1 MIAMRLPT
9 GLWLGNDDS
18 EFRAH
23 DADAVGVDLQHLTDH
38 GADQGLVSLPGG
50 ERMNGRGDGA
60 ADVDIDATGLGVGG
74 GLVLGIEQRLEGRI
88 GTAGFEACRDADAGE
103 EPLPAQAIAL
113 RHQTGVVRLGE
124 HLVDDG
130 VVVAAVI
137 GGAARNQIRKL
148 LGADQVAPPHLQA
161 IEPAMPGHLLERAL
175 DGVIGGRLAECAHCL
190 LHRLVR
196 RHRDGAVLHAPDAVR
211 PDDRADGLAELEWR
225 APGVSADIVERA
237 HLHRADHAGV
247 IEGDLDIEVAL
258 GTVGVAGAH
267 VLEPVLDQPHREAEP
282 AGEVPDQHGVL
293 DAALDSVAAAHVHVV
308 VNAHGGA
315 RQLERE
321 RDLVGKARHL
331 HRGEDVEHLA
341 PGVPARHHGEG
352 FDRHGRAAP
361 PLYPQRQAMRA
372 VGEILLDLTPDE
384 GAIQQHVGAVIGM
397 HERAAGRIGGFAVEH
412 ERQRLVIHAHQ
423 LGGVFG
429 ERARVRHRRRH
440 PFS

>member
-1 MIAMRLPT
+1 MVAVTAPLTSTLMRQA
-9 GLWLGNDDS
+9 S
-18 EFRAH
+18 R
-23 DADAVGVDLQHLTDH
+23 
-38 GADQGLVSLPGG
+38 
-50 ERMNGRGDGA
+50 
-60 ADVDIDATGLGVGG
+60 VGG

-88 GTAGFEACRDADAGE
+88 GAAGLEACRDADAGE

-113 RHQTGVVRLGE
+113 RDQRGIVRLGQ

-137 GGAARNQIRKL
+137 GGAARNQIREL

-175 DGVIGGRLAECAHCL
+175 DGVIGGRLAEGAHRL

-211 PDDRADGLAELEWR
+211 PDDRADRLAELERR

-247 IEGDLDIEVAL
+247 VEGDLDIEVAL

-282 AGEVPDQHGVL
+282 AGEVADQHRVL
-293 DAALDSVAAAHVHVV
+293 DAALDPVAAAHVHVV
-308 VNAHGGA
+308 VDAHGGA

-341 PGVPARHHGEG
+341 PGVPARQSRRRFRPARSSCAPTSPAATGDAG
-352 FDRHGRAAP
+352 CRRNPARPRPRRRCDRAARWSRDP
-361 PLYPQRQAMRA
+361 
-372 VGEILLDLTPDE
+372 
-384 GAIQQHVGAVIGM
+384 
-397 HERAAGRIGGFAVEH
+397 
-412 ERQRLVIHAHQ
+412 
-423 LGGVFG
+423 
-429 ERARVRHRRRH
+429 RARAGCRAHRRPRRRARTAAARNPRAPARRRLRRARACPRPPPPPIRLNSARHRRRADAAA
-440 PFS
+440 PSGCRGPPAAAGSRRQARGRRARSARPAWRAPRPCRSR